1 MAGGGATFPP
11 APFSPYCSLSA
22 RHRGTLADV
31 EHLPSSG
38 QPWRAFLCR
47 GLRVV
52 EMSNRR
58 KEVLEYDI
66 GKRLKEIRAE
76 RKLTIAKVSTETGI
90 HETYLSRLENNR
102 RRASIKVLE
111 KLAPCY
117 NVKLHEFFQR
127 PKRRPPKSLEA
138 HLKGLS
144 KAKKQPII
152 RSMQKVFHDNTKAL
166 ALLKKLDR
174 K

>member
-1 MAGGGATFPP
+1 M
-11 APFSPYCSLSA
+11 
-22 RHRGTLADV
+22 
-31 EHLPSSG
+31 
-38 QPWRAFLCR
+38 
-47 GLRVV
+47 V
-52 EMSNRR
+52 EMSKGR
-58 KEVLEYDI
+58 KKVVRYDI

-76 RKLTIAKVSTETGI
+76 RKLTQAQVSAETGVDAN
-90 HETYLSRLENNR
+90 YLSMVENNKQ
-102 RRASIKVLE
+102 RATTKILE
-111 KLAPCY
+111 RLAPCY
-117 NVKLHEFFQR
+117 KLKPHEYFQP

-144 KAKKQPII
+144 KAKRQPII

>member
-1 MAGGGATFPP
+1 M
-11 APFSPYCSLSA
+11 
-22 RHRGTLADV
+22 
-31 EHLPSSG
+31 
-38 QPWRAFLCR
+38 
-47 GLRVV
+47 V
-52 EMSNRR
+52 EMSKGR
-58 KEVLEYDI
+58 KKVVRYDI

-76 RKLTIAKVSTETGI
+76 RKLTQAKVSAKTGI
-90 HETYLSRLENNR
+90 NVTYLSLLENNKR
-102 RRASIKVLE
+102 RVNVEVLE
-111 KLAPCY
+111 KLGACY

-144 KAKKQPII
+144 KAKRRPAI

>member
-1 MAGGGATFPP
+1 M
-11 APFSPYCSLSA
+11 
-22 RHRGTLADV
+22 
-31 EHLPSSG
+31 
-38 QPWRAFLCR
+38 
-47 GLRVV
+47 V
-52 EMSNRR
+52 EMSKGR
-58 KEVLEYDI
+58 KKVVRYDI

-76 RKLTIAKVSTETGI
+76 RKLSQAKVSAETGI
-90 HETYLSRLENNR
+90 DERSLSMFENNK
-102 RRASIKVLE
+102 RRATIKALE
-111 KLAPCY
+111 RLAPCY

-144 KAKKQPII
+144 KAKRQPII

-166 ALLKKLDR
+166 ALLKKLNR

>member
-1 MAGGGATFPP
+1 M
-11 APFSPYCSLSA
+11 
-22 RHRGTLADV
+22 
-31 EHLPSSG
+31 
-38 QPWRAFLCR
+38 
-47 GLRVV
+47 V
-52 EMSNRR
+52 EMSKGR
-58 KEVLEYDI
+58 KKVVRYDI

-76 RKLTIAKVSTETGI
+76 RKLTQAQVSAETGVDAN
-90 HETYLSRLENNR
+90 YLSRVENNKQ
-102 RRASIKVLE
+102 RATIKVLE
-111 KLAPCY
+111 RLAPCY
-117 NVKLHEFFQR
+117 KLKPHEYFQP

-144 KAKKQPII
+144 KAKRQPII

>member
-1 MAGGGATFPP
+1 
-11 APFSPYCSLSA
+11 
-22 RHRGTLADV
+22 
-31 EHLPSSG
+31 
-38 QPWRAFLCR
+38 
-47 GLRVV
+47 
-52 EMSNRR
+52 MSKRR
-58 KEVLEYDI
+58 KEVLGYDMA
-66 GKRLKEIRAE
+66 KRLREIRAE
-76 RKLTIAKVSTETGI
+76 RELTQSKVSAETGI
-90 HETYLSRLENNR
+90 DSNYLSRLENNKQ
-102 RRASIKVLE
+102 RATMKVLE
-111 KLAPCY
+111 RLAPCY

-144 KAKKQPII
+144 KAKRQPII

>member
-1 MAGGGATFPP
+1 M
-11 APFSPYCSLSA
+11 
-22 RHRGTLADV
+22 
-31 EHLPSSG
+31 
-38 QPWRAFLCR
+38 
-47 GLRVV
+47 V
-52 EMSNRR
+52 EMSKGR
-58 KEVLEYDI
+58 KKVVRYDI

-76 RKLTIAKVSTETGI
+76 RKLTQAKVSAKTGI
-90 HETYLSRLENNR
+90 NGTYLSLLENNKR
-102 RRASIKVLE
+102 RVNVEVLE
-111 KLAPCY
+111 KLGACY

-144 KAKKQPII
+144 KAKRQPII